1 MAPAPDKVH
10 NLPLDRDSNKKKS
23 KSDYQTQDDCPL
35 PSGLKFKPY
44 KLKLSVREYQKRQEI
59 LWFDNVEGNSAT
71 SQSHTQ
77 FTKYYNLKNG
87 YSVASPALKE
97 PGVLAL
103 EKRLELQSGFPSVLG
118 NTLCPLPAQNKNAQ
132 AERERGARL
141 PCSPSCSDRL
151 GSEPWQSPRPD
162 PLARSYNNQWRGSR
176 GPARQGNRSTRRRS
190 LDVRGT

>member
-87 YSVASPALKE
+87 YSVASPALRE
-97 PGVLAL
+97 PGCWHWRNVWNCNPDFPRCWGILWVLYRHGIKTP
-103 EKRLELQSGFPSVLG
+103 KRS
-118 NTLCPLPAQNKNAQ
+118 
-132 AERERGARL
+132 ERGG
-141 PCSPSCSDRL
+141 PGC
-151 GSEPWQSPRPD
+151 
-162 PLARSYNNQWRGSR
+162 LARQAAPTG
-176 GPARQGNRSTRRRS
+176 
-190 LDVRGT
+190 